1 MESPTIEKMKIEN
14 LLASNHV
21 IKFKD
26 LLLYNTWQPSRN
38 TKSAITKH
46 QRSGMTPTNHRIN
59 HLFHIWLIKNWVI
72 MRKIQFVTRI
82 PEIQSNSAEMTKDLR
97 KMILCRNG
105 WHKWNN
111 VIKSASSFL
120 ATHLLYLTSTRDSKV
135 IKNNQTDLWDKN
147 NAIRLWFHLS
157 EENKKEWRGREGEV
171 SAESLFGTKE
181 RNDWKKKKCCYQVKR
196 V

>member
-72 MRKIQFVTRI
+72 MRRIQFVTRI

-111 VIKSASSFL
+111 VIKSASSSHRNSF
-120 ATHLLYLTSTRDSKV
+120 AISYLNKRLKGNQKQPNGFVRQKQRYSIV
-135 IKNNQTDLWDKN
+135 IPSIGRKQK
-147 NAIRLWFHLS
+147 RM
-157 EENKKEWRGREGEV
+157 ERKRRRGICRIT
-171 SAESLFGTKE
+171 L
-181 RNDWKKKKCCYQVKR
+181 RN
-196 V
+196 